1 MNSKIITFS
10 FDDGIEDDFKLVE
23 ILNKYNLK
31 ATFNLN
37 SAKLTGA
44 STWVYN
50 NVKTVKQINYFQM
63 NNIYEGHEIASHG
76 YSHQFMEKL
85 DSKTLNNE
93 ILLDRKLLSYLFECE
108 VKGFAYPY
116 GTYSTEVIDALRDNG
131 IKYART
137 VKSTYSF
144 NPPENVLELN
154 PTCHFKYSKLNELA
168 DSFLNMTTDTI
179 QIFYVWGHSY
189 ELVTPDDWNYF
200 EEFCKKVSG
209 KSDIK
214 YLTNIEAIDFI
225 NATESDL

>member
-50 NVKTVKQINYFQM
+50 NVKTVKQINYFQIK
-63 NNIYEGHEIASHG
+63 NVYEGQEIASHC

-93 ILLDRKLLSYLFECE
+93 ILLDQKLLSYLFECE

-116 GTYSTEVIDALRDNG
+116 GTYSTEVIDALRDSG

-137 VKSTYSF
+137 IKSTYSF
-144 NPPENVLELN
+144 NPPENVLEFN
-154 PTCHFKYSKLNELA
+154 PTCHFQDSKLNELA
-168 DSFLNMTTDTI
+168 ESFLNINTDTI

-225 NATESDL
+225 NATGSDL